1 MAANDSAAVA
11 LCDISSLKAGSA
23 QLLEFRPRAYKA
35 LLVRNTVWSGRITL
49 EAPPICDCRPPR
61 STSSRD
67 KQLCAP
73 DADADLKCGRK
84 ETDAFKGQ
92 S

>member
-1 MAANDSAAVA
+1 MASSSNPKKKKKETRSPSYLNSNPNKSEAVICFDSH
-11 LCDISSLKAGSA
+11 
-23 QLLEFRPRAYKA
+23 
-35 LLVRNTVWSGRITL
+35 
-49 EAPPICDCRPPR
+49 R
-61 STSSRD
+61 SW
-67 KQLCAP
+67 AP